1 MFNGRTL
8 VKCFY
13 QKSIGE
19 VEMNP
24 LLSAAAEAELFEI
37 AACLKEAFIVSALYS
52 TKDDFLR
59 SFGLQKKQ
67 DVLVKSD

>member
-1 MFNGRTL
+1 
-8 VKCFY
+8 
-13 QKSIGE
+13 
-19 VEMNP
+19 MNP